1 MSAAGVAD
9 AGEDDAM
16 DEAVN
21 WMKTKEGKPFR
32 MKIND
37 ALLKRTS
44 RLADFSD
51 SSDSS
56 DVEF

>member
-1 MSAAGVAD
+1 MAD